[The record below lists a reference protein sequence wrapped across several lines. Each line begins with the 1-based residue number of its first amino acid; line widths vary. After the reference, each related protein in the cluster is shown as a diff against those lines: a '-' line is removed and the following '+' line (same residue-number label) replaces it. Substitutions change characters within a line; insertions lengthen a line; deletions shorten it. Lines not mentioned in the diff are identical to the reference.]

1 MIYFPTDIMKQ
12 VLNYCDDRIERKQKA
27 LWESIKVQRVFKI
40 VRGGSRH
47 FVEDEIFDYEPN
59 YEIYDMAF
67 HFKGCKDKYGYVWD
81 IQKVDEEE
89 ESAIYECNIN
99 SFGNFTSAVGTPLEN
114 RYSGWITEE
123 DEFYLGMCKY
133 WKRLIF
139 KNCDDGEMINKEQDF
154 EEIYDN
160 MDLVQI
166 TSSNVENIQDPDEVE
181 EYYWEN
187 AYYDAEPRDY
197 WEDYWE

>member
-1 MIYFPTDIMKQ
+1 
-12 VLNYCDDRIERKQKA
+12 
-27 LWESIKVQRVFKI
+27 
-40 VRGGSRH
+40 GSRH
-47 FVEDEIFDYEPN
+47 FVEDEIYDYEPN
-59 YEIYDMAF
+59 YQIDDMAF

-89 ESAIYECNIN
+89 ESAIYEYNIN
-99 SFGNFTSAVGTPLEN
+99 SFGNFVSAVGTPIEN

-139 KNCDDGEMINKEQDF
+139 KNCNDEEMINKEQDF

-166 TSSNVENIQDPDEVE
+166 TQSNVGNIQDPDELE
-181 EYYWEN
+181 ELYWEN

>member
-1 MIYFPTDIMKQ
+1 MTYLPTDIMKN

-27 LWESIKVQRVFKI
+27 LWESIKVQRVFNI

-47 FVEDEIFDYEPN
+47 FVEDEIYDYEDN

-81 IQKVDEEE
+81 IKMIEEEE
-89 ESAIYECNIN
+89 ESAIYQCNIN
-99 SFGNFTSAVGTPLEN
+99 SFGRFMSPAGFPLEN
-114 RYSGWITEE
+114 RWSGWIGE
-123 DEFYLGMCKY
+123 DVDFYLGMCKY

-139 KNCDDGEMINKEQDF
+139 KNSNDEEMSNEQDF
-154 EEIYDN
+154 EDIYDN
-160 MDLVQI
+160 MNLAQI
-166 TSSNVENIQDPDEVE
+166 TQSNVDNIQDPDEVE
-181 EYYWEN
+181 EDYWEN

-197 WEDYWE
+197 WE